1 MKKLLFVGNPTI
13 LGENL
18 GNVLK
23 SNYNTDFISIRPK
36 QIGNIRFSSYNA
48 LILDFTML
56 HKYSLTICKAAKKCC
71 PNIIVLFLCP
81 TSVPEQIILDF
92 YEAGATDHLY
102 ISLSSPA
109 LLSKKLDIL
118 FANNHLATKYEDSHI
133 TLNFNSLTAV
143 IEGTTTSF
151 TPLEFKLLKLLSLSP
166 NTVLTR
172 QHLLYSLCLCYIR
185 LLSIIF
191 FYISCFQYFH
201 NSFLLLNFSFICIYI
216 LMKGY
221 SIFASRI
228 AFHVFLCIT

>member
-56 HKYSLTICKAAKKCC
+56 HKYSLTICKAAKNAVQTSLFYFYALLVFQNKSSWISMK
-71 PNIIVLFLCP
+71 PVLL
-81 TSVPEQIILDF
+81 TI
-92 YEAGATDHLY
+92 LY

-133 TLNFNSLTAV
+133 L
-143 IEGTTTSF
+143 
-151 TPLEFKLLKLLSLSP
+151 
-166 NTVLTR
+166 
-172 QHLLYSLCLCYIR
+172 
-185 LLSIIF
+185 
-191 FYISCFQYFH
+191 
-201 NSFLLLNFSFICIYI
+201 
-216 LMKGY
+216 
-221 SIFASRI
+221 
-228 AFHVFLCIT
+228 